1 MHYRPKHQTL
11 TCAIRNAFL
20 ITGWLLIWFFP
31 WQENLN
37 NLWLKIGISLAVF
50 IIPGANLYYLLNDRK
65 FSRLQLI
72 PFGFILSQLLLAV
85 LGTVGRFLQIPFTYV
100 KEIFMLIGF
109 ILIITNLI
117 NNIPPH
123 QQIRTIDIKLFLSFW
138 PLFIITVLAALSA
151 IQRVISSDDLAY
163 LAHITNWQQ
172 MPELNFNDVYFYVDK
187 IESTRFW
194 VVSSIFSQ
202 AFLVELSG
210 VPGLILLS
218 GYYEP
223 FLVFISIASLYLL
236 AKSLHFSHQSALIAT
251 ILQIVFLAFLSD
263 YLHPGAPFFH
273 QLSSDKATAAFIG
286 APVFFSSS
294 IQLLDRFNK
303 RNLSTFI
310 LLGLSLCFLH
320 PIISAFAVF
329 IVCTMVI
336 IRTSKNNLRQ
346 NMIIMALAVISL
358 TPQIGVRLV
367 RHEAQAVIPNNIDDF
382 TDMRGLDNL
391 ILRLDETPFYGF
403 NPKILE
409 MRIPYIQRLP
419 FSTTLFGWLWLVIP
433 LIAAIL
439 AYKGMRNNSLKQYI
453 LSTTLLVAFAGI
465 PFTGWILGYFV
476 SAWVLERTTWLYPFG
491 ISSMF
496 ILLSFKDQTRLGRY
510 LSTKTISIQK
520 NIYVKVSWLVKLS
533 IITGATLAFIL
544 FMREQ
549 DLPNMTR
556 LQNSTNRYQELIQIG
571 RHLDHNLSKPTNII
585 GSDELN
591 DYIPLL
597 SWKAKVITYRPED
610 LGYPYFFTTTERNQ
624 NLKDRQ
630 ALLSSEVLPEV
641 KMGIINKHQIRFFL
655 IEKYKL
661 GKVSDLISTYPD
673 SFHVYIFGRYC
684 LIAIE

>member
-1 MHYRPKHQTL
+1 MYLRPKPQIL

-20 ITGWLLIWFFP
+20 ISGWLFFWFFP
-31 WQENLN
+31 WQESLS
-37 NLWLKIGISLAVF
+37 NLWLKTGISLTIL
-50 IIPGANLYYLLNDRK
+50 IIPGAILYNLLNDRI
-65 FSRLQLI
+65 FSGLHPI
-72 PFGFILSQLLLAV
+72 PFGFVLSHLLLAI
-85 LGTVGRFLQIPFTYV
+85 LGTLGRFLQIPFTYV
-100 KEIFMLIGF
+100 KEIFLFVGF
-109 ILIITNLI
+109 VLIII
-117 NNIPPH
+117 NIIKNIFSH
-123 QQIRTIDIKLFLSFW
+123 KRTRTLDLKFLLSFW
-138 PLFIITVLAALSA
+138 PLFIIAVLAALSA
-151 IQRVISSDDLAY
+151 VQRVISSDDLAY
-163 LAHITNWQQ
+163 LAHMTNWQQ
-172 MPELNFNDVYFYVDK
+172 MPELNFNDVYFFVDK
-187 IESTRFW
+187 VESTRFW

-223 FLVFISIASLYLL
+223 FLVLFSIASFYLL

-251 ILQIVFLAFLSD
+251 IIQIVFLAFLSD

-294 IQLLDRFNK
+294 IQLSDRFDK

-329 IVCTMVI
+329 IVCTI
-336 IRTSKNNLRQ
+336 ALIRTSKNNLRQ
-346 NMIIMALAVISL
+346 NMIIVALAVISL

-367 RHEAQAVIPNNIDDF
+367 KHEAQAVIPNNINDF
-382 TDMRGLDNL
+382 FDMKGLDNL
-391 ILRLDETPFYGF
+391 ILRLDDTPFYGF
-403 NPKILE
+403 NPRILE
-409 MRIPYIQRLP
+409 MHIPYIQRLP
-419 FSTTLFGWLWLVIP
+419 FQTNFFGWLWLVIP

-439 AYKGMRNNSLKQYI
+439 AFHGVRKNSTKQYI
-453 LSTTLLVAFAGI
+453 LSTTLLVALAGI

-496 ILLSFKDQTRLGRY
+496 IMLSFRDQTRLGKY
-510 LSTKTISIQK
+510 LSTKTIVIQ
-520 NIYVKVSWLVKLS
+520 NLIFVKVSWLMKLS
-533 IITGATLAFIL
+533 IITGSILAFIM

-549 DLPNMTR
+549 GLPNTTR
-556 LQNSTNRYQELIQIG
+556 LQNSTNRYQELIQVG
-571 RHLDHNLSKPTNII
+571 KYFDQNLSKPANII

-610 LGYPYFFTTTERNQ
+610 LGYPYFYSTAERNQ
-624 NLKDRQ
+624 NLRDRQ
-630 ALLSSEVLPEV
+630 ALLSSEVLPEE
-641 KMGIINKHQIRFFL
+641 KMGIINKYQIRFFL

-661 GKVSDLISTYPD
+661 GKVSELISTYPN
-673 SFHVYIFGRYC
+673 SFNIYYFGRYC